1 MIDIPDITL
10 TYAVSIALCVL
21 GFAGMVIVRVVP
33 MGQAGRYVD
42 PFGVILMCMGLLVV
56 LYGAFWQ
63 IPQIENRIEYAYGVQ
78 QVECQFR
85 DRCVFRAPSFRAGV
99 IGVGFGFGCIV

>member
-42 PFGVILMCMGLLVV
+42 PFGVILMCVGLLVV
-56 LYGAFWQ
+56 LY
-63 IPQIENRIEYAYGVQ
+63 
-78 QVECQFR
+78 
-85 DRCVFRAPSFRAGV
+85 
-99 IGVGFGFGCIV
+99 

>member
-42 PFGVILMCMGLLVV
+42 PFGVILMCVGLLVV

-63 IPQIENRIEYAYGVQ
+63 IPQIENRNRI
-78 QVECQFR
+78 R
-85 DRCVFRAPSFRAGV
+85 LRCPAGGMSIPRPV
-99 IGVGFGFGCIV
+99 CFSCPVV